1 MAELERD
8 ARAARDKAAHLE
20 EQVKLTAEA
29 NVSAMAELEEALVR
43 ERSDRERQRVEL
55 ERRLGDHRAEAAR
68 TQEGHDAATARVRE
82 LERSLGERDA
92 REVQAVA
99 KLEAAL
105 VERNEEL
112 HRMGQKVA
120 QLEAELSGRHAGA
133 ESEGAALKARL
144 AEVER
149 ARDEATARADG
160 LVQVNLHD
168 GKLCV
173 MIRSEKSF
181 VFLCAGG

>member
-1 MAELERD
+1 MAELEGD

-43 ERSDRERQRVEL
+43 ERSDWERQRSEL
-55 ERRLGDHRAEAAR
+55 ERRLGDQRAEAAR
-68 TQEGHDAATARVRE
+68 TQEINDAAAARVRE

-92 REVQAVA
+92 REVKAVA
-99 KLEAAL
+99 ELEAAL

-112 HRMGQKVA
+112 QRMGQKVA
-120 QLEAELSGRHAGA
+120 QLEAELSGRHVGA
-133 ESEGAALKARL
+133 ESEGAALRARL
-144 AEVER
+144 AEMER
-149 ARDEATARADG
+149 VRDEATARADS
-160 LVQVNLHD
+160 LVQVSGHV

-173 MIRSEKSF
+173 MIRSVKSF